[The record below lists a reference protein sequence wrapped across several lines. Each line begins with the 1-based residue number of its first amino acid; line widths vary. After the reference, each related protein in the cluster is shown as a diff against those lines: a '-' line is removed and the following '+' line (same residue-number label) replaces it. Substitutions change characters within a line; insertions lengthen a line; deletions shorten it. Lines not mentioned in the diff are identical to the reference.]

1 MTAIVKIISYNAE
14 ICLFLLFDRPGEG
27 NGASCGTWAD
37 TGFQGCKK
45 QVQQVLGLID
55 HGRAVGKPIFHAD
68 EVKNHHKEDADGYAG
83 GKQARFSF
91 KDVMFIQK

>member
-1 MTAIVKIISYNAE
+1 MPKFVYSFYSTDRGRETALHAERGQIRDFRAVKS
-14 ICLFLLFDRPGEG
+14 G
-27 NGASCGTWAD
+27 
-37 TGFQGCKK
+37 
-45 QVQQVLGLID
+45 VQQVLGLID